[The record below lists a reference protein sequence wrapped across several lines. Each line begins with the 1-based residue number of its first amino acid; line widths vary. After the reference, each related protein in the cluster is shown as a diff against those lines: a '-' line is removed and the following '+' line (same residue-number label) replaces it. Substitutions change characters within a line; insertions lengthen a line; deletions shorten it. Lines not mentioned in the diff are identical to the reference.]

1 MSARKLVV
9 GLGNPGQKYHN
20 TPHNLGFEVVDRLAF
35 ENRMVWSSGDCS
47 AWVADGE
54 VEGTAFVLMKPWT
67 YVNLSGRSV
76 SAALKQFSFSVEDLL
91 VVCDDLA
98 LPLGHIRIRGKGS
111 SGGHNGLKSII
122 ESIDSADFT
131 RIRLGILP
139 EAEIEDATEYVLRPI
154 PLELREP
161 VEKMIERGKE
171 AVKMVGGQGLL
182 PAMNHFN

>member
-1 MSARKLVV
+1 
-9 GLGNPGQKYHN
+9 
-20 TPHNLGFEVVDRLAF
+20 
-35 ENRMVWSSGDCS
+35 
-47 AWVADGE
+47 
-54 VEGTAFVLMKPWT
+54 
-67 YVNLSGRSV
+67 V
-76 SAALKQFSFSVEDLL
+76 SAALEQLSFSVEDLL

-98 LPLGHIRIRGKGS
+98 LLLGHIRIRGKGS

-122 ESIDSADFT
+122 ESIDSADFA
-131 RIRLGILP
+131 RVRLGILP
-139 EAEIEDATEYVLRPI
+139 ETEIEDATEYVLRPI